1 LKDKYKERFFFLFSF
16 FSFACSKKE
25 TKKGTDKFPLMLV
38 AALPGQHTRTLLIF
52 ILYTDKNEN
61 WYNTCD
67 TNFEEMNFAV

>member
-16 FSFACSKKE
+16 FSFACSKK
-25 TKKGTDKFPLMLV
+25 GADKFSLMLV